1 MTLLE
6 QIKEAGIVGGG
17 GAGFPA
23 HVKLNCTVEY
33 LIVNAAECEPLLRTD
48 RWLMIHKAKEIVAA
62 AGMIGDMVQ
71 AGKRYIALKETY
83 SEEIA
88 SLEAAIKDLGSSV
101 RLYRIKN
108 FYPAGD
114 EQIMVC
120 DITGRTVPPSGIPLD
135 VGAVVSN
142 LATVYSIFNAAQGQP
157 FTDKYLTVTGA
168 VGGPCIVRAPLGTPF
183 TECLSL
189 AGGSPLSS
197 YHVIAGGP
205 MMGKCYDMKEAAGLT
220 VTKTTSG
227 YIIVAD
233 DTPLVKQHDIPVSV
247 TLKRA
252 KMCCIQCSCCTQMCP
267 RYLTGHPIKPHMIMR
282 RLAYAQSPQDV
293 LEDEHVKQAM
303 ICSECGLCETYACP
317 MGLQPRQVNIYI
329 KNLLRQNMYRYQKP
343 SGTFT
348 QLEERNWRKAPSK
361 RMAIRL
367 GVDPYYDYHIDRLV
381 TAEPDFVRISLRQH
395 IGAPNVPKVQPGAKV
410 ARGQLIG
417 GIPEQALGANIHA
430 SISGTVTQVTET
442 EIVISA
448 DRQ

>member
-1 MTLLE
+1 
-6 QIKEAGIVGGG
+6 
-17 GAGFPA
+17 
-23 HVKLNCTVEY
+23 
-33 LIVNAAECEPLLRTD
+33 
-48 RWLMIHKAKEIVAA
+48 
-62 AGMIGDMVQ
+62 
-71 AGKRYIALKETY
+71 
-83 SEEIA
+83 
-88 SLEAAIKDLGSSV
+88 
-101 RLYRIKN
+101 
-108 FYPAGD
+108 
-114 EQIMVC
+114 
-120 DITGRTVPPSGIPLD
+120 
-135 VGAVVSN
+135 
-142 LATVYSIFNAAQGQP
+142 
-157 FTDKYLTVTGA
+157 
-168 VGGPCIVRAPLGTPF
+168 
-183 TECLSL
+183 
-189 AGGSPLSS
+189 
-197 YHVIAGGP
+197 
-205 MMGKCYDMKEAAGLT
+205 MGKCYDMKEAAGLT